1 MITIDH
7 ETESKLRQILGQD
20 MDRIARDAL
29 VAEAYRTGKL
39 SIGQAARLL
48 GLSIHEAY
56 GFMKERRIPISYG
69 LDEFDADCAGLRELR
84 NGGP

>member
-48 GLSIHEAY
+48 GLFIHEAH
-56 GFMKERRIPISYG
+56 GFMKERRIPVSYG
-69 LDEFDADCAGLRELR
+69 LDEFDADCAGRRELR

>member
-1 MITIDH
+1 MITIDQ

-56 GFMKERRIPISYG
+56 GFMKERRIPVSYG
-69 LDEFDADCAGLRELR
+69 LADFDADCESLRDLR
-84 NGGP
+84 INGR

>member
-1 MITIDH
+1 MIAIDQ

-29 VAEAYRTGKL
+29 VAEAYRMGKL

-56 GFMKERRIPISYG
+56 GFMKERGIPVNYS
-69 LDEFDADCAGLRELR
+69 LADFDADCADLRELR
-84 NGGP
+84 GTVR